1 MIPTK
6 RRPTHPGTILR
17 EMYLKP
23 RKVTLRALSEAT
35 GISRK
40 HLSRIVNGHARVSV
54 EVAMKLA
61 AALDTTPELWL
72 NAQRN
77 VDLYDARWE
86 LSEWKPKQIFGAR
99 EPQTAQSSLRR
110 SED

>member
-6 RRPTHPGTILR
+6 RRPTYPGTILK

-23 RKVTLRALSEAT
+23 RKISLRALSEAT

-40 HLSRIVNGHARVSV
+40 HLSRIVNGHVGISPQ
-54 EVAMKLA
+54 VAVKLA
-61 AALDTTPELWL
+61 TALDTTPELWL

-77 VDLYDARWE
+77 LDLYDARE
-86 LSEWKPKQIFGAR
+86 SLREWKPKRVFRAP
-99 EPQTAQSSLRR
+99 EPQAASKSAYL
-110 SED
+110 S

>member
-1 MIPTK
+1 MIPTN
-6 RRPTHPGTILR
+6 RRPIHPGTILK

-23 RKVTLRALSEAT
+23 RDISIKALGEAT

-40 HLSRIVNGHARVSV
+40 HLSRIINGHARISV

-77 VDLYDARWE
+77 VDLYDAQRE
-86 LSEWKPKQIFGAR
+86 LKGWKPKAVFRVR
-99 EPQTAQSSLRR
+99 EPQTV
-110 SED
+110 

>member
-1 MIPTK
+1 MIPTD
-6 RRPTHPGTILR
+6 RRPTHPGTMLR

-23 RKVTLRALSEAT
+23 REVTLTALSDAT

-40 HLSRIVNGHARVSV
+40 HLSRLANGHVSV
-54 EVAMKLA
+54 TPEVAMKLA

-77 VDLYDARWE
+77 VDLFDARQD
-86 LSEWKPKQIFGAR
+86 LSDWSPTRVF
-99 EPQTAQSSLRR
+99 EPEDAQPA
-110 SED
+110 

>member
-6 RRPTHPGTILR
+6 RRPTHPGTILK
-17 EMYLKP
+17 EMYLEP
-23 RKVTLRALSEAT
+23 RKVSVKALSEAT

-40 HLSRIVNGHARVSV
+40 HLSRIVNGHVGISP

-61 AALDTTPELWL
+61 AVLDTTPELWL

-77 VDLYDARWE
+77 VDLFDAQQELQEWE
-86 LSEWKPKQIFGAR
+86 PRQVFGVR
-99 EPQTAQSSLRR
+99 EPHEVR
-110 SED
+110 

>member
-1 MIPTK
+1 MMIPTN
-6 RRPTHPGTILR
+6 RRPIHPGTILK

-23 RKVTLRALSEAT
+23 RRVSVKALSEAT

-40 HLSRIVNGHARVSV
+40 HLSRIVNGHARISV

-77 VDLYDARWE
+77 VDLYDAQRK
-86 LSEWKPKQIFGAR
+86 LKEWKPREVFKGC
-99 EPQTAQSSLRR
+99 EPQTA
-110 SED
+110 

>member
-1 MIPTK
+1 MLPAK
-6 RRPTHPGTILR
+6 RRPTPPGMILR

-23 RKVTLRALSEAT
+23 RRISVKALSEAT

-40 HLSRIVNGHARVSV
+40 HLSRIVNGHARISV

-61 AALDTTPELWL
+61 AALGTTPELWL

-77 VDLYDARWE
+77 VDLFDARE
-86 LSEWKPKQIFGAR
+86 KLQSWKPKQTFAPPSPSQPAG
-99 EPQTAQSSLRR
+99 EPAP
-110 SED
+110 